1 MAVFLRPLV
10 SFAGSLA
17 LALVGWGGG
26 AIAAG
31 AQGLLPHVP
40 LPDVQGLEREG
51 IRLADEAS
59 QEFQLP
65 QALGRAEV
73 AAWLAPENPQVLRL
87 LGGLY
92 LQAGDLAQATVALE
106 AARQHGGDQ
115 DAALLLA
122 LGAAYLQGGRPEA
135 AESTLRAGLALDP
148 AALTGWF
155 DLGNA
160 LIKLGRWEA
169 SVREFERAL
178 ALDASFWPAL
188 NNIGL
193 VRYEQGRMAA
203 AVELWERSL
212 AIDETA
218 AEPMLAIAVARY
230 GQGRCGEVG
239 GGNGSSRNQDT
250 CAAAIALGE
259 KALLA
264 DPQYGRLDYLRAN
277 LWGDRLVAATAAFFA
292 HPRLQPLVQ
301 GQTSPQEPTQGQSQ
315 HQHQHQSQS
324 QNQNQAP

>member
-1 MAVFLRPLV
+1 MTVSLRPLV
-10 SFAGSLA
+10 LFAGSLA
-17 LALVGWGGG
+17 LALVGVGGG
-26 AIAAG
+26 AIAARS
-31 AQGLLPHVP
+31 QGLLPHVP
-40 LPDVQGLEREG
+40 LPDPQQLERQG
-51 IRLADEAS
+51 VRIADEAS
-59 QEFQLP
+59 REFQLP
-65 QALGRAEV
+65 AALGQAQV

-92 LQAGDLAQATVALE
+92 LQAGNLEQATLTLE
-106 AARQHGGDQ
+106 AARRHGGDQ
-115 DAALLLA
+115 DGTLLLA

-135 AESTLRAGLALDP
+135 AESTLRMGLALEP
-148 AALTGWF
+148 EALTGWF

-160 LIKLGRWEA
+160 LIKLERWEA

-193 VRYEQGRMAA
+193 VRYEQGKVRVAL
-203 AVELWERSL
+203 ELWEQSL
-212 AIDETA
+212 VIDGTA

-230 GQGRCGEVG
+230 GQGRCGEATG
-239 GGNGSSRNQDT
+239 HNGSNREQDT
-250 CAAAIALGE
+250 CANAIALGE

-277 LWGDRLVAATAAFFA
+277 LWGDRLLTATEAFFT

-301 GQTSPQEPTQGQSQ
+301 GQTPSQEQAQGQNRQ
-315 HQHQHQSQS
+315 T
-324 QNQNQAP
+324 P

>member
-1 MAVFLRPLV
+1 MTVSLRPLV

-26 AIAAG
+26 AIAVR

-40 LPDVQGLEREG
+40 RPDAQQLEREG
-51 IRLADEAS
+51 VRLADEAS

-65 QALGRAEV
+65 RALGRAQV

-92 LQAGDLAQATVALE
+92 LQAGNLEQATIALE
-106 AARQHGGDQ
+106 TARRHGGDQ

-122 LGAAYLQGGRPEA
+122 LGAAYLQGGRPSE
-135 AESTLRAGLALDP
+135 AESTLRLGLALEP
-148 AALTGWF
+148 EALTGWF

-160 LIKLGRWEA
+160 LIKLERWEA
-169 SVREFERAL
+169 SVREFERAI
-178 ALDASFWPAL
+178 ALDGSFWPAL

-193 VRYEQGRMAA
+193 VRYEQGNVAA
-203 AVELWERSL
+203 AVDLWERSL
-212 AIDETA
+212 AIDGTA

-230 GQGRCGEVG
+230 GQGRCGESTG
-239 GGNGSSRNQDT
+239 RNGSSRSQDT

-259 KALLA
+259 RALIA

-277 LWGDRLVAATAAFFA
+277 LWGDRLVAATATFFT

-301 GQTSPQEPTQGQSQ
+301 GQTPTQEQAQGQS
-315 HQHQHQSQS
+315 
-324 QNQNQAP
+324 

>member
-1 MAVFLRPLV
+1 MTVSLRPLV

-17 LALVGWGGG
+17 LALVGVGAG
-26 AIAAG
+26 AIAARS
-31 AQGLLPHVP
+31 QGLLPHVP
-40 LPDVQGLEREG
+40 LPDPQQLERQG
-51 IRLADEAS
+51 VRIADEAS

-65 QALGRAEV
+65 TALGQAKV

-92 LQAGDLAQATVALE
+92 LQAGNLEQATIALE

-115 DAALLLA
+115 DGALLLA

-135 AESTLRAGLALDP
+135 AESTLRMGLALEP
-148 AALTGWF
+148 EALTGWF

-160 LIKLGRWEA
+160 LIKLERWEA
-169 SVREFERAL
+169 AVREFERAL

-193 VRYEQGRMAA
+193 VRYEQGKVSA

-212 AIDETA
+212 AIDGTA

-230 GQGRCGEVG
+230 GQGRCGETTG
-239 GGNGSSRNQDT
+239 RSGSSRDLDA

-259 KALLA
+259 RALLA

-277 LWGDRLVAATAAFFA
+277 LWGDRLVAATATFFT

-301 GQTSPQEPTQGQSQ
+301 GQTAPQDQAQGQNLQ
-315 HQHQHQSQS
+315 L
-324 QNQNQAP
+324 P